1 MSLGLIKGLKMRHLY
16 VTMSFNIIPQQKTWI
31 PWQDEH
37 VIELL
42 KCVQKKD
49 TIEQISAK
57 FNRPQSVVIG
67 KLKSLAADYFFNDK
81 RSFEEI
87 IKFTGLARDE
97 INDAIAKR
105 RWRLS
110 QENSQSNKQK
120 NTVPN
125 SNLIPEDDKFKF
137 NELIKIWKEVA
148 TILKKG
154 HQESV
159 YRDAVCI
166 ELQNLGIQ
174 YDKEETMPI
183 IYKGRTIGQIR
194 ADIVLYNWLP
204 IIIELKAVSTEIK
217 QKHTWQCIRYMKS
230 KNYKYGAIVNFTD
243 SETDELSY
251 LFIISTEDKHFVY
264 CPETDETS
272 VLRDY

>member
-1 MSLGLIKGLKMRHLY
+1 
-16 VTMSFNIIPQQKTWI
+16 MSFNIIPQQKTWI
-31 PWQDEH
+31 PWQDED

-42 KCVQKKD
+42 KCVQRKD

-67 KLKSLAADYFFNDK
+67 KLKSLAADYFFNDE

-87 IKFTGLARDE
+87 IKFTGLGRDE

-110 QENSQSNKQK
+110 QENSQSNRQK
-120 NTVPN
+120 NTVSN

-166 ELQNLGIQ
+166 DLQNLGIQ

-251 LFIISTEDKHFVY
+251 LFIIVAEDKHFVY
-264 CPETDETS
+264 CPETDEMS